1 MRLPPGACAGLPVT
15 HLALSVSTGLL
26 VCGLLT
32 AAPATA
38 LDVHVKDVRAESSSV
53 TATLELR
60 DVLPDR
66 FRRTLDEGGVL
77 HLRVQTE
84 LWESRPVWDRLVFPA
99 IVRVFRFTRGAGN
112 GLSITDPGGLVTT
125 SPTPPRVV
133 PVAVDLGNAK
143 RLTPAEQ
150 YYVHVIATLGTLAER
165 EVDEVGDAVF
175 GRASETNGLGSLG
188 RLVFRTV
195 LQISDYLQSV
205 SAETKSRKTMG
216 SDILKRSTP

>member
-1 MRLPPGACAGLPVT
+1 V
-15 HLALSVSTGLL
+15 LSVSTGAL
-26 VCGLLT
+26 VCGLLA
-32 AAPATA
+32 AAPAAA
-38 LDVHVKDVRAESSSV
+38 LDVQVKDVRAAASAV
-53 TATLELR
+53 TATIELR

-66 FRRTLDEGGVL
+66 FRRTLDDGGVL

-99 IVRVFRFTRGAGN
+99 IVRVFQFTRGAGHSV
-112 GLSITDPGGLVTT
+112 SITDPGGSVTT
-125 SPTPPRVV
+125 SPAAPPVV
-133 PVAVDLGNAK
+133 PVAVDLGDPV

-175 GRASETNGLGSLG
+175 GRPSETNGLGSLG

-195 LQISDYLQSV
+195 LQVSDYLQSV
-205 SAETKSRKTMG
+205 SAETKSKKTAG
-216 SDILKRSTP
+216 SDILKRSIP